1 MSNKG
6 YTPEEPITAIATA
19 LAPAALGIVR
29 CSGKGCIELVAQVF
43 SRSNKLLEAK
53 GNTSVYGWI
62 VDKSVTPHQRIDE
75 VLVNVFKGPRSFT
88 GEDMAEIN
96 CHGGP
101 SIVTEIFRLLT
112 SNGFRI
118 ANPGEFTFRAF
129 INGKADLTRAEAVQ
143 EIIDAKTNESRNKA
157 VDRLVGNLYQR
168 IDDIKKTLIHVLASI
183 EAEIEY
189 PEDEETIADAFD
201 DKELRQVQ
209 KELQS
214 LCDSWASEKLYQDGA
229 KIVLCGP
236 TNAGKSSL
244 FNTLLKEERAIV
256 SEIHGTTRDW
266 LESWI
271 SFSGIPVRLFDTAG
285 LRKTDDVIEQHGV
298 QRTLDLTEEADLILY
313 VIDSKVGITS
323 KDIDFLKEH
332 TAKNDKA
339 NKEGTE
345 KHSAK
350 SNERLKEKKPL
361 VLVFNKCDIA
371 NPPQIPSNLD
381 ICPSAI
387 VQISAKTSE
396 GIGILTN
403 TVKNI
408 LEKTNHINTQTVG
421 LGSKR
426 QKQCT
431 QNALDS
437 ISHGL
442 EAPKLGFTLDA
453 VVQDIEDALDFLGEI
468 TGEVTP
474 EDILDTVFS
483 RFCLGK

>member
-1 MSNKG
+1 MSANG

-19 LAPAALGIVR
+19 LAPAALGIIR
-29 CSGKGCIELVAQVF
+29 CSGKGCLELVSKVF
-43 SRSNKLLEAK
+43 SRSKALLEAP

-62 VDKSVTPHQRIDE
+62 VDKSVSPNHKIDE

-101 SIVTEIFRLLT
+101 AIVTEIFRLLT
-112 SNGFRI
+112 AKGFRT
-118 ANPGEFTFRAF
+118 AKPGEFTFRAY

-143 EIIDAKTNESRNKA
+143 EIIEAKTSESRSRA
-157 VDRLVGNLYQR
+157 AGRLAGNLYQR
-168 IDDIKKTLIHVLASI
+168 IDGIKKQLIHILASI

-201 DKELRQVQ
+201 DKDLRLVQ

-313 VIDSKVGITS
+313 VIDSKTGITP

-332 TAKNDKA
+332 CSKTQNP
-339 NKEGTE
+339 TE
-345 KHSAK
+345 FQA
-350 SNERLKEKKPL
+350 ELKEKTPL

-371 NPPQIPSNLD
+371 PPPQLPKDLD
-381 ICPSAI
+381 ISLCGI
-387 VQISAKTSE
+387 VHISAKTAD
-396 GIGILTN
+396 GIGILTD
-403 TVKNI
+403 TVKKI
-408 LEKTNHINTQTVG
+408 LGATSNTNTEISG
-421 LGSKR
+421 LGSGR

-431 QNALDS
+431 QNALES

-453 VVQDIEDALDFLGEI
+453 VVQDIEDALDFLGEV
-468 TGEVTP
+468 TGEVSP